1 MKQSR
6 TLREENWKDNSTETL
21 ISGCRYLLVS
31 VDNCQVEKGVILGI
45 LMIVHIPILIIAKLL
60 NMWFWDTFGLVAWNL
75 SVTELYSL
83 FSSNIS
89 LHSFESQLYG
99 KNLSNPRG
107 HLFWPVCLI
116 YEWYSFKSYVSKI
129 LIKEQVNNVI
139 FCVETLIILLTKVL
153 YIQQIGQTLYMKGC
167 ECGKE
172 VSLSLF
178 NSTFF
183 LFYFLPTFQYSC
195 TYHLS

>member
-1 MKQSR
+1 
-6 TLREENWKDNSTETL
+6 
-21 ISGCRYLLVS
+21 
-31 VDNCQVEKGVILGI
+31 
-45 LMIVHIPILIIAKLL
+45 MIVHIPILIIAKLL

-89 LHSFESQLYG
+89 LPSFESQLYG
-99 KNLSNPRG
+99 KNLSNPHG

-153 YIQQIGQTLYMKGC
+153 YIQQIGLSLYIKGC

-178 NSTFF
+178 NCTFF
-183 LFYFLPTFQYSC
+183 SFIFYPHFNIHVHIICHNHIPVVTKYIIIHTKERKPSTTRLLLYTIKGSHQTHTCSPTH
-195 TYHLS
+195 THT